1 MYEQLKDTKLRYCKN
16 CENNESAM
24 KLSFPGYV
32 PIRDVSITSCPK
44 CGEKIEI
51 IDFPGDEFEFLTE
64 SGGNN
69 DFLRAMIELR
79 KTDIISY
86 YEKLTPYKKMA
97 ENKLEQRN
105 REAEQEAEKRR
116 AEKEASIPKCPTCGS
131 KDIRKIGVG
140 ERAASIGFFGIFSK
154 KINKTWKCQNC
165 GHTW

>member
-1 MYEQLKDTKLRYCKN
+1 MSEKKWGIQYCKC
-16 CENNESAM
+16 CENENEEWFPG
-24 KLSFPGYV
+24 FPGYCYSSPEDEEPICPRHNV
-32 PIRDVSITSCPK
+32 PMEV
-44 CGEKIEI
+44 
-51 IDFPGDEFEFLTE
+51 IDFPADDFKYIRE
-64 SGGNN
+64 SGGGN

-79 KTDIISY
+79 KTDIIEY
-86 YEKLTPYKKMA
+86 QTKLAPFKKMY
-97 ENKLEQRN
+97 EDRTN
-105 REAEQEAEKRR
+105 REYSEYLAERR